1 MELKQHVIATVSPQV
16 YYAKRF
22 PKWTPINRANQICP
36 WHKEGREFKP
46 SLSVNLQNGG
56 ARCHACS
63 KRLGNIVHFESE
75 ALGISE
81 AEAATKLYTEFVRP
95 IVPDSVVAGLQKALA
110 RDSKIR
116 KILATECGITD
127 EGIELFALGWDA
139 TTRRLAIPIFD
150 RFDQV
155 VNLRLYRP
163 PRFRSKADE
172 AFKVLNYVSGRN
184 TPEEIRYG
192 ANDLFSWPH
201 FAEFTLDQPV
211 FVMPSEKEMVIGMQE
226 GLQTVCA
233 TAGEQSWEESWN
245 EYFVGYDI
253 CVVAQRDKVGR
264 QAAQKKFAALQ
275 TVANYATIIEPPTK
289 LKDFADFVV
298 EEGGQG
304 LHLLAAFN
312 KARKAS
318 DGRGAE
324 AQVGSGK
331 ASAKRK
337 VVDPFFAKRPGHK
350 SLPSETSP
358 ALPNVYSDTPVKLV
372 DVGHNPDMLN
382 QIVKTTGIVAAKS
395 TRTYSI
401 PWKFKVKKQK
411 LPQQFFSVPMGRT
424 LLAFIHSSDGQ
435 IKNLVRELL
444 EDEKAQIEVDSYI
457 TAAEVEVI
465 PTAAINEDVPY
476 VTQRCFFLGQRI
488 EANIPYELEI
498 IPTTASQ
505 SQETIGLIIKATPIA
520 RAVETATFSA
530 DELAALQIFRPT
542 GKQTVFDRMME
553 GAEELSKHYTKI
565 FNRPDWHLVALLT
578 WLSPI
583 GWMFPYEE
591 EIQRGWLNSLVVGDT
606 QTGKSK
612 VTQTFQRLFR
622 SGAIIN
628 AENCT
633 YVGLVG
639 GAVKMGSGQFMLR
652 WGRIPLSDK
661 QLVVIEE
668 LSGLSV
674 EEISNMSDVRS
685 SGIAR
690 LDKGGL
696 SAETNARTR
705 LLALSNVRPVN
716 RNLAGYLSGVKA
728 IQELIGHGEDIAR
741 FDLIST
747 LVDREVSNEVINRPI
762 DRRGEHEA
770 TSPEIYQ
777 RLCQFIWALRPE
789 QIKIT
794 TDAYLACLEET
805 KRLSEIY
812 HPAVP
817 VFKGGSGR
825 YKLARVAA
833 SIACLQFSWNGKAIL
848 VLEDHVIAASQ
859 FLELLYNKASFGYDE
874 WSRQM
879 FDRDR
884 VKDTDALDR
893 KLKEVLRN
901 ARTRSKV
908 MESLVHAAKFNRD
921 ELCAVAGL
929 QISAAD
935 MFIGVMVRE
944 RVLRKG
950 DANLWE
956 ITPAGRDWMLTHL
969 NDEPIEGLKNGKNGH
984 SNGKRH
990 DWFNNV

>member
-1 MELKQHVIATVSPQV
+1 MDLKQHVIATVPSQV
-16 YYAKRF
+16 FYTKRF

-36 WHKEGREFKP
+36 WHKDGREIKP
-46 SLSVNLQNGG
+46 SLSVNLRHGG
-56 ARCHACS
+56 ARCHACG
-63 KRLGNIVHFESE
+63 KALGNIVHFES
-75 ALGISE
+75 AKLDVSE
-81 AEAATKLYTEFVRP
+81 AEAASKLYAEFIRP
-95 IVPDSVVAGLQKALA
+95 IVPDKVIAGLQKTLA
-110 RDSKIR
+110 ADR
-116 KILATECGITD
+116 KVRGILAGECGITD
-127 EGIELFALGWDA
+127 EGIELFALGWDSA
-139 TTRRLAIPIFD
+139 SRRLAIPIFD
-150 RFDQV
+150 RWEQV

-184 TPEEIRYG
+184 TPEEVRYG
-192 ANDLFSWPH
+192 GNDLFSWPH
-201 FAEFTLDQPV
+201 FQEFTLDKPV

-226 GLQTVCA
+226 GLQCVCA
-233 TAGEQSWEESWN
+233 TAGEQSWNEEWN
-245 EYFVGYDI
+245 DYFLGYDI
-253 CVVAQRDKVGR
+253 CVVAQRDKIGR
-264 QAAQKKFAALQ
+264 QAAGKRFAALQ
-275 TVANYATIIEPPTK
+275 KVSNYACIIEPPTK

-304 LHLLAAFN
+304 IHLLAAFN
-312 KARKAS
+312 KERKAS
-318 DGRGAE
+318 DARGEAAEMGRR
-324 AQVGSGK
+324 SK
-331 ASAKRK
+331 TK
-337 VVDPFFAKRPGHK
+337 VVDPFFAKRVGK
-350 SLPSETSP
+350 SLPFQSP
-358 ALPNVYSDTPVKLV
+358 ALPSVFSDEPVKLV

-395 TRTYSI
+395 TKTYSI

-411 LPQQFFSVPMGRT
+411 APQQYFAVPMGRT
-424 LLAFIHSSDGQ
+424 LLSFIHSSDNA
-435 IKNLVRELL
+435 IKFLVRELL
-444 EDEKAQIEVDSYI
+444 EDEKAQVEPDTFI

-476 VTQRCFFLGQRI
+476 VTQRCYFIGQRI

-498 IPTTASQ
+498 IPTTDAR
-505 SQETIGLIIKATPIA
+505 SQETIGIIVKAVPIA

-530 DELAALQIFRPT
+530 EEIAALQIFRPE
-542 GKQTVFDRMME
+542 GRQTVWDRMME
-553 GAEELSKHYTKI
+553 AAEDVSKYYTKI
-565 FNRPDWHLVALLT
+565 YNRPDWHLVALLT

-591 EIQRGWLNSLVVGDT
+591 EIQRGWLNSLVIGDT

-685 SGIAR
+685 SGVAR

-728 IQELIGHGEDIAR
+728 VQELIGHGEDIAR

-747 LVDREVSNEVINRPI
+747 LVDREVSNEVINRPLDGRKI
-762 DRRGEHEA
+762 GHNA
-770 TSPEIYQ
+770 IVPEIYQ
-777 RLCQFIWALRPE
+777 RLCQFIWALKPE

-805 KRLSEIY
+805 KRLAEIY

-833 SIACLQFSWNGKAIL
+833 AIACLQFSWNGKAVL
-848 VLEDHVIAASQ
+848 VLEDHVIAAGK
-859 FLELLYNKASFGYDE
+859 FLELLYNKSSFGYDE

-879 FDRDR
+879 FDRDG
-884 VKDTDALDR
+884 VKDVAALDF

-901 ARTRSKV
+901 ARTRGKV

-969 NDEPIEGLKNGKNGH
+969 KDEPLEAIKKNGTNGH
-984 SNGKRH
+984 GKH
-990 DWFNNV
+990 EWFNRV

>member
-1 MELKQHVIATVSPQV
+1 MELKQHVIATVPAQT

-56 ARCHACS
+56 ARCHACA

-81 AEAATKLYTEFVRP
+81 AEAASKLYAEFIRP
-95 IVPDSVVAGLQKALA
+95 VVPDHVIEGMQQALA
-110 RDSKIR
+110 RDNKVR
-116 KILATECGITD
+116 KILAFECGISE

-139 TTRRLAIPIFD
+139 SSRRLAIPIFD
-150 RFDQV
+150 RWEQV
-155 VNLRLYRP
+155 INLRLYRP

-184 TPEEIRYG
+184 TPDEVRYG
-192 ANDLFSWPH
+192 GLDLFSWPH
-201 FAEFTLDQPV
+201 FTEFTLDKPV

-226 GLQTVCA
+226 GLQCVCA
-233 TAGEQSWEESWN
+233 TAGEQSWQEEWN

-253 CVVAQRDKVGR
+253 CVVAQRDKIGR
-264 QAAQKKFAALQ
+264 QAAAKKLAALQ
-275 TVANYATIIEPPTK
+275 KVSNYACVIEPPTK

-298 EEGGQG
+298 EEGGTG
-304 LHLLAAFN
+304 ADLLAAFERS
-312 KARKAS
+312 RKATET
-318 DGRGAE
+318 RGQNQA
-324 AQVGSGK
+324 AQRK
-331 ASAKRK
+331 IK
-337 VVDPFFAKRPGHK
+337 VVDPFFAKRPGSPK

-358 ALPNVYSDTPVKLV
+358 ALPNIYSNDPVKLV
-372 DVGHNPDMLN
+372 DVGHNPDMLD
-382 QIVKTTGIVAAKS
+382 QIVRTTGIVAAKS
-395 TRTYSI
+395 TKTYSI
-401 PWKFKVKKQK
+401 PWKFKVRIAKEPQK
-411 LPQQFFSVPMGRT
+411 YFTVPMGRT
-424 LLAFIHSSDGQ
+424 LLSFIQSSDAQ
-435 IKNLVRELL
+435 IKFKVRELL
-444 EDEKAQIEVDSYI
+444 EDDKAQVETDSFI

-476 VTQRCFFLGQRI
+476 VTQRCFFIGTRI

-505 SQETIGLIIKATPIA
+505 SQETIGLIVKATPIA
-520 RAVETATFSA
+520 RAVETATFSDA
-530 DELAALQIFRPT
+530 ELAALQIFRPT
-542 GKQTVFDRMME
+542 GSQTVFDRMLE
-553 GAEELSKHYTKI
+553 GAEEVSKHYTKI
-565 FNRPDWHLVALLT
+565 YNRPDWHLVALLT

-747 LVDREVSNEVINRPI
+747 LVDREVSNEVINRPV
-762 DRRGEHEA
+762 DRRGDHEA
-770 TSPEIYQ
+770 TSPEVYQ

-794 TDAYLACLEET
+794 TDAYLSCLEET

-859 FLELLYNKASFGYDE
+859 LLELLYNKASFGYDE

-901 ARTRSKV
+901 SRTRGKV

-956 ITPAGRDWMLTHL
+956 ITPAGRDWMLSHL
-969 NDEPIEGLKNGKNGH
+969 NDEPLGHKVNGTGTNGH
-984 SNGKRH
+984 RPKAKGH
-990 DWFNNV
+990 DWFNKV